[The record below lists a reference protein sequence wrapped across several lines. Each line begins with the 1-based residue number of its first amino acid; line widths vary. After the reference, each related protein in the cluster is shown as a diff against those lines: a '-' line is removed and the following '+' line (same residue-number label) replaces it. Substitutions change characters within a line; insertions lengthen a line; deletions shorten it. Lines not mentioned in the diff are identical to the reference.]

1 MLKRRIVY
9 VFFKIINLQDVRDVN
24 NMESFMN
31 STIMSGFYQQF
42 LTGDIYTLTGDS
54 RETYSHL

>member
-9 VFFKIINLQDVRDVN
+9 IFFKIINPQDVCNVN
-24 NMESFMN
+24 NMESFMS

-42 LTGDIYTLTGDS
+42 STGDIYTQTGDS
-54 RETYSHL
+54 RETYSH

>member
-9 VFFKIINLQDVRDVN
+9 IFFKIINPQDVCNVN
-24 NMESFMN
+24 NMESFMS

-42 LTGDIYTLTGDS
+42 LTGDIYTQTGDF